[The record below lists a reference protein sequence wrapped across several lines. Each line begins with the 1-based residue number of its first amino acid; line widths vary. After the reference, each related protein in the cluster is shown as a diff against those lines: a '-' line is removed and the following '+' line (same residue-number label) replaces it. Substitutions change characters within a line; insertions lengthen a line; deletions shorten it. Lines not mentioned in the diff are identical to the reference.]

1 MGGRGSGPP
10 RPRKA
15 GKDGGAEALMVR
27 LNDLLP
33 ELGLNDR
40 ELSLCSLCLPLRLSW
55 EGMTLMVGRLMS
67 KNPTAKIS

>member
-1 MGGRGSGPP
+1 
-10 RPRKA
+10 
-15 GKDGGAEALMVR
+15 MVR

-55 EGMTLMVGRLMS
+55 KGMTLMVGRLMS